1 MLLVSTLPFYFPDPE
16 DDPAG
21 GQHVGD
27 VGGERA
33 VPADHP
39 DQAAAHEHG
48 ILQGQPGNQVRI
60 LTVLF
65 FIGLHY
71 VLKFFQDSIPSPPT
85 FRLSV

>member
-39 DQAAAHEHG
+39 DEAAAHEHG
-48 ILQGQPGNQVRI
+48 ILQGQPGHQVRI
-60 LTVLF
+60 LTTVIL
-65 FIGLHY
+65 IGLH
-71 VLKFFQDSIPSPPT
+71 FFMS
-85 FRLSV
+85 